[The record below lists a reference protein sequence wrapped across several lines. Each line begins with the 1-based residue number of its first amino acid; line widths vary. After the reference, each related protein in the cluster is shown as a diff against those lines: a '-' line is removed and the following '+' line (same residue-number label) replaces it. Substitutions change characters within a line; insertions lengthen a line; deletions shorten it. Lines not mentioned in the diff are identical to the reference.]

1 MKIDIFNH
9 IFPKTYFDKMVK
21 VAPNGKDMHKR
32 VRNIPCIVDL
42 DERFRIMDMFDEYAQ
57 IICLGSPPIEVFG
70 PPPISTDMAKLAN
83 DGMAELV
90 QKYPERFPGFIASLP
105 MNDPE
110 GLLSEANRAI
120 KDLGAVGVQV
130 FTNVLGRPLT
140 KPRRC
145 RSSTSWQWPTTK
157 PGTMPLFDLM
167 AELDRPIWM
176 HPARGADFPDYKGE
190 PKSHYEI
197 WFVFGWPYETSVAMA
212 HMVFSGLFDRH
223 PDLKIITHHLGG
235 MIPYFEGRVG
245 PGWDQLGTRTSDED
259 YTLLLKKLKKRPLD
273 YFRLFYADTALFG
286 AREATICGLKFFG
299 VDRVLFASDSPF
311 DPEKGSAYIRSTIEI
326 IDSLDIKPEK
336 RQAIYEKKKKI
347 FFFFFFEIIDS
358 LDIKPAERKAI
369 YEGNAR
375 RLLKLK

>member
-1 MKIDIFNH
+1 
-9 IFPKTYFDKMVK
+9 MVK

-90 QKYPERFPGFIASLP
+90 QKYPDRFPGFIASLP
-105 MNDPE
+105 MNDPK
-110 GLLSEANRAI
+110 GLLAEANRAI

-140 KPRRC
+140 KPE
-145 RSSTSWQWPTTK
+145 
-157 PGTMPLFDLM
+157 TMPLFDLM

-336 RQAIYEKKKKI
+336 RQAIYE
-347 FFFFFFEIIDS
+347 
-358 LDIKPAERKAI
+358 
-369 YEGNAR
+369 GNAK

>member
-1 MKIDIFNH
+1 VKIDIFNH
-9 IFPKTYFDKMVK
+9 IFPKSYYERMLN
-21 VAPNGKDMHKR
+21 VAPNAKDINKR

-42 DERFRIMDMFDEYAQ
+42 DERFRIMDRFKDYVQ
-57 IICLGSPPIEVFG
+57 IICLPNPPIESLAS
-70 PPPISTDMAKLAN
+70 PPLSTELAKLGN

-90 QKYPERFPGFIASLP
+90 KRYPDRFPGFIASLP

-110 GLLSEANRAI
+110 GMLKEARRAV
-120 KDLGAVGVQV
+120 KELGAVGVQI
-130 FTNVLGRPLT
+130 FTNVSGRPLD
-140 KPRRC
+140 KPE
-145 RSSTSWQWPTTK
+145 
-157 PGTMPLFDLM
+157 TMPLFDLM

-176 HPARGADFPDYKGE
+176 HPARGADFPDYKSE

-197 WFVFGWPYETSVAMA
+197 WWTFGWPYETSVAMA
-212 HMVFSGLFDRH
+212 HLVFSGLFDRH

-259 YTLLLKKLKKRPLD
+259 YTLILKKLKRPHLD

-299 VDRVLFASDSPF
+299 PERVLFGSDSPF
-311 DPEKGSAYIRSTIEI
+311 DPEKGSAYIRWTIEI
-326 IDSLDIKPEK
+326 IDSLDIRPED
-336 RQAIYEKKKKI
+336 R
-347 FFFFFFEIIDS
+347 
-358 LDIKPAERKAI
+358 RAI

-375 RLLKLK
+375 RILKLKSS